1 MHHRCSLCTV
11 TILMVFAAVM
21 EMVGNRRC
29 LNASQVQPV
38 YSYNSHGVCYTTVM
52 ETVGN
57 RRCLSASHVQPVYSY
72 NSQFLMVFATVME
85 TVGNRRCLSASQVQP
100 VYSYNSHGVCYS
112 DGDSR

>member
-11 TILMVFAAVM
+11 TILMVFATVM

-38 YSYNSHGVCYTTVM
+38 YCYNSHGV
-52 ETVGN
+52 
-57 RRCLSASHVQPVYSY
+57 R
-72 NSQFLMVFATVME
+72 
-85 TVGNRRCLSASQVQP
+85 
-100 VYSYNSHGVCYS
+100 YS